1 MTNRSQNND
10 QPHVL
15 DGLLMYDGKRFRICS
30 LMTESASSTI

>member
-15 DGLLMYDGKRFRICS
+15 DGLLMYDTTLKTVFAFV
-30 LMTESASSTI
+30 LL